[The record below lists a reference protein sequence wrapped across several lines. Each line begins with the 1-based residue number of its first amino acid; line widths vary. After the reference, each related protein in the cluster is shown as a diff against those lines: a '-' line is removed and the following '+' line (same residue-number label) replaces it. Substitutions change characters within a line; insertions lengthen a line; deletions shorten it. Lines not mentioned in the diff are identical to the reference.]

1 MTGPALL
8 AYYVVVDDNIIAPD
22 AMLTVS
28 EAARLLGRS
37 IEQVRRYLRE
47 GKLRGRRIG
56 QQWFID
62 KTALGKLYVPG
73 SRRYVMIREAAAV
86 MEAPKET
93 MNEEIAELVR
103 RVARN
108 REAIR
113 RRLGGDLRIDVV
125 ELLRIDREEH

>member
-1 MTGPALL
+1 M
-8 AYYVVVDDNIIAPD
+8 DDNATAPEG
-22 AMLTVS
+22 MITVA
-28 EAARLLGRS
+28 EAARLLDRS

-93 MNEEIAELVR
+93 MNKEMAELIR
-103 RVARN
+103 RVERN

-113 RRLGGDLRIDVV
+113 RRLGGDLKIDVV

>member
-1 MTGPALL
+1 M
-8 AYYVVVDDNIIAPD
+8 I
-22 AMLTVS
+22 TVT
-28 EAARLLGRS
+28 EAARLLDRS

-93 MNEEIAELVR
+93 MNKEMAELIR
-103 RVARN
+103 RVERN